1 MPIEVVD
8 IRRYPVKGLS
18 AEPLERVVLSPAKGL
33 PNDRRF
39 AIAHGTTDFDP
50 EHPAWLH
57 KSSFL
62 TLLRDEKL
70 ARLRT
75 RFDDGTGV
83 LTIEGEGEAV
93 LRADIAGPEGRAA
106 AARFFA
112 EFMAGDVR
120 GTPTVVEA
128 DGHMFTDS
136 KHDHDT
142 GRYWYVS
149 IVNAASVRALERFVD
164 APVDPVRF
172 RANVYVDGAPAW
184 AELGWAGRDIAV
196 GGARLRV
203 ARAIERCAATNVNP
217 ATAERDLNLPRALM
231 RGFGHVHMGVYA
243 AVTEGG
249 EVAVGDA
256 FEVSGMEAAGAG

>member
-1 MPIEVVD
+1 MAIEVVD

-18 AEPLERVVLSPAKGL
+18 AESLERVVLSPAKGL

-50 EHPAWLH
+50 KHPAWLH
-57 KSSFL
+57 KSNFL
-62 TLLRDEKL
+62 TLLRDAKL
-70 ARLRT
+70 ARLRA

-83 LTIEGEGEAV
+83 LTIEREGEAV
-93 LRADIAGPEGRAA
+93 LRANITGPEGRAA

-136 KHDHDT
+136 KHDQDT
-142 GRYWYVS
+142 GRHWFVS

-164 APVDPVRF
+164 GAVDPVRF
-172 RANVYVDGAPAW
+172 RANVYIDGAPAW
-184 AELGWAGRDIAV
+184 AELGWAGREIAL

-203 ARAIERCAATNVNP
+203 ARPIERCAATNVNP
-217 ATAERDLNLPRALM
+217 ATAERDLNLPRALK

-243 AVTEGG
+243 VVTKGG
-249 EVAVGDA
+249 EVAIGDA
-256 FEVSGMEAAGAG
+256 VEVPCAPAASAG